1 MVRAVGMLLLMLC
14 SRTGGKS
21 QSRNYIIE
29 PTELNL
35 GDVFAGEY
43 ETNIF
48 YDPGPIG
55 ILFQMARAF
64 LAVVQP
70 NPFPHDIATELIKQN
85 FGAVLQQYQ
94 RIIYYEIGFII
105 CTILGVVF
113 VLLMPLLGLCFCLC
127 RCCDN
132 CGGEMH
138 QRQKKNADCRRSCF
152 GTTLFFVTI
161 IITAGAL
168 CTYAANQNLTDQLK
182 GVRKLVNSN
191 FKDLHT
197 FINATPSQIDYVI
210 KQYNTTKNKALADVN
225 NIGPVLSNMIK
236 KRLAKDIY
244 PALDGVLHMS
254 GTIKE
259 TQEALENV
267 SLSRDVLKDGTDK
280 LSTSLTDLQTSLG
293 DTLND
298 PTCRTPGST
307 EICDSIRNTLP
318 SLSINADFSK
328 LQGVES
334 QLAKVKDVQKTN
346 FSDLVRKGYAALDK
360 TEEMVQNETKS
371 IRKDVHDVLNRIGDV
386 LAGISNDLPIQ
397 NLLHS
402 LTEYLEDFQSYFQQY
417 YPLVEQYDFY
427 RWLGGVAVCCSVS
440 LILAFN
446 YLGLLFGSCGL
457 DKHAS
462 PTTRGCISNT
472 GGSLLMAGVGISFIF
487 SWLLMVVV
495 VVTFIVGGNVE
506 KLACQALK
514 DNELFK
520 VLDTPYLL
528 NSEWKYFI
536 SGSLFSDSNINITFQ
551 SVYTKCHRK
560 VGIYSA
566 LQLENLFSIEDQ
578 MNVSMYTS
586 ELQANLKN
594 INVDLSS
601 IVLLDPEVKKSLQ
614 KFEKSGIDGIEFDA
628 YIAELRKT
636 TTKVDLLTYANQ
648 LDEKAEKLPRGAL
661 ENALKGHANNI
672 RKIHNDQV
680 IPLEQ
685 TMTLMIQ
692 NIERLQTTASDLSV
706 KVGNVVDSLE
716 AAQSLINNNGTSIVA
731 QEAQQYL
738 MRIMGYFQEYVEWS
752 KDVINNEV
760 ADCKPIANV
769 VDTLD
774 IVLCGFVVDSLNGF
788 WFGLG
793 CCSIFLIPS
802 IILAVKLAKF
812 YRRMDTEDVYDDLE
826 NGSNGYHNEHSLG
839 IHSPVLMSTPS
850 YDTLTRFPRA
860 SAPPK
865 FPGW

>member
-94 RIIYYEIGFII
+94 RCYDQNLLNVFSSKQIIYYEIGFII

-328 LQGVES
+328 VRDALFKYNK
-334 QLAKVKDVQKTN
+334 LIM
-346 FSDLVRKGYAALDK
+346 DLFWTGYAALDK

-371 IRKDVHDVLNRIGDV
+371 IRKGT
-386 LAGISNDLPIQ
+386 A

-685 TMTLMIQ
+685 TMKYVKA
-692 NIERLQTTASDLSV
+692 RVSSDSFL
-706 KVGNVVDSLE
+706 GNVVDSLE

-731 QEAQQYL
+731 QQYL

-752 KDVINNEV
+752 KDVVSFTV

-812 YRRMDTEDVYDDLE
+812 YRRMDTEDFSLISVAFLNIIATLDCKISCTLHFE
-826 NGSNGYHNEHSLG
+826 NFYHNICLF
-839 IHSPVLMSTPS
+839 IVP
-850 YDTLTRFPRA
+850 
-860 SAPPK
+860 
-865 FPGW
+865 

>member
-70 NPFPHDIATELIKQN
+70 NPFPHGKYFRFFLYSTYSNLEIFQVFIISPQN
-85 FGAVLQQYQ
+85 VVLTLQ
-94 RIIYYEIGFII
+94 IIYYEIGFII

-328 LQGVES
+328 VRDALFKYVAS
-334 QLAKVKDVQKTN
+334 FPLLPIAL
-346 FSDLVRKGYAALDK
+346 SDSIYSLGYAALDK

-578 MNVSMYTS
+578 MNVSMVS
-586 ELQANLKN
+586 KILQANLKN

-685 TMTLMIQ
+685 TMYIKYAEWYA
-692 NIERLQTTASDLSV
+692 NN
-706 KVGNVVDSLE
+706 KVQLLWMFSKSCNFS
-716 AAQSLINNNGTSIVA
+716 A

-752 KDVINNEV
+752 KDVVSFTV

-812 YRRMDTEDVYDDLE
+812 YRRMDTEDVYDE
-826 NGSNGYHNEHSLG
+826 
-839 IHSPVLMSTPS
+839 
-850 YDTLTRFPRA
+850 
-860 SAPPK
+860 
-865 FPGW
+865 

>member
-225 NIGPVLSNMIK
+225 TEIWWVLSMY
-236 KRLAKDIY
+236 AS
-244 PALDGVLHMS
+244 AA
-254 GTIKE
+254 IKE

-427 RWLGGVAVCCSVS
+427 RYFSFVLVTEVTLFLTPLFNSIE
-440 LILAFN
+440 LIEF
-446 YLGLLFGSCGL
+446 
-457 DKHAS
+457 
-462 PTTRGCISNT
+462 TISF
-472 GGSLLMAGVGISFIF
+472 SGVGISFIF

-812 YRRMDTEDVYDDLE
+812 YRRMDTEDVYDE
-826 NGSNGYHNEHSLG
+826 
-839 IHSPVLMSTPS
+839 
-850 YDTLTRFPRA
+850 
-860 SAPPK
+860 
-865 FPGW
+865 

>member
-70 NPFPHDIATELIKQN
+70 NPFPHGNSTCIRYLADQTISRDQGEPIDLE
-85 FGAVLQQYQ
+85 
-94 RIIYYEIGFII
+94 IIYYEIGFII

-210 KQYNTTKNKALADVN
+210 KQYNTTKNKALADNVP
-225 NIGPVLSNMIK
+225 IAEIWWVLSSQ
-236 KRLAKDIY
+236 
-244 PALDGVLHMS
+244 VMS
-254 GTIKE
+254 KVKEMWYSIKE

-346 FSDLVRKGYAALDK
+346 FSDLVRKVRVIALKSPKHFNQCLQKAA
-360 TEEMVQNETKS
+360 
-371 IRKDVHDVLNRIGDV
+371 RFDVHIVSNIGHC
-386 LAGISNDLPIQ
+386 ISNDLPIQ

-716 AAQSLINNNGTSIVA
+716 AAQSLINNNGTSIV
-731 QEAQQYL
+731 EAQQYL

-812 YRRMDTEDVYDDLE
+812 YRRMDTEDVYDE
-826 NGSNGYHNEHSLG
+826 QHARY
-839 IHSPVLMSTPS
+839 P
-850 YDTLTRFPRA
+850 F
-860 SAPPK
+860 
-865 FPGW
+865 

>member
-94 RIIYYEIGFII
+94 RCYDQNLLNVFSSKQIIYYEIGFII

-328 LQGVES
+328 VRDALFKYNK
-334 QLAKVKDVQKTN
+334 LIM
-346 FSDLVRKGYAALDK
+346 DLFWTGYAALDK

-371 IRKDVHDVLNRIGDV
+371 IRKGTAVGTFL
-386 LAGISNDLPIQ
+386 
-397 NLLHS
+397 

-685 TMTLMIQ
+685 TMKYVKA
-692 NIERLQTTASDLSV
+692 RVSSDSFL
-706 KVGNVVDSLE
+706 GNVVDSLE

-731 QEAQQYL
+731 QQYL

-752 KDVINNEV
+752 KDVVSFTV

-812 YRRMDTEDVYDDLE
+812 YRRMDTEDVYDD
-826 NGSNGYHNEHSLG
+826 
-839 IHSPVLMSTPS
+839 
-850 YDTLTRFPRA
+850 
-860 SAPPK
+860 
-865 FPGW
+865 W